1 MSGFLSQWVRGMAS
15 AAVVCG
21 IALAVTPSGK
31 VKNVLK
37 VICGA
42 VMVMAFISPLAKDG
56 DLWTALDIA
65 RYRQEA
71 GEIAGEA
78 ENNRTNISKSI
89 IKQEL
94 EAYVLDKAL
103 SLGIE
108 DLSVELGL
116 RWSEEGFWYPCEIW
130 LSTPSDYGRA
140 ALESLIEGDLGIPS
154 ERQYWSTYDD

>member
-21 IALAVTPSGK
+21 ISLAVTPSGK

-42 VMVMAFISPLAKDG
+42 VMVMAFISPLAKDE
-56 DLWTALDIA
+56 DLWTALDIS

-71 GEIAGEA
+71 GEIAGGA

-116 RWSEEGFWYPCEIW
+116 RWSGEGFWYPYEVW
-130 LSTPSDYGRA
+130 LSSPSAYGRT
-140 ALESLIEGDLGIPS
+140 ALESLIAGDLGIPA
-154 ERQYWSTYDD
+154 ERQYWSTDDD